1 MSLEEYILSH
11 IDKEPDYLSVL
22 ERKTYTRFI
31 NPRMVSG
38 HFQGRL
44 LKMLTTMIAPKNI
57 LEIGTFTGY
66 SALCFAEGLEDSGHI
81 HTIEIDDELEDV
93 IRENLAQSPYNE
105 KITLHIGN
113 ALDIIPKLDTVFDMV
128 FLDADKR
135 LYLDFYRVALPKV
148 RKGGFIIADNT
159 LWGEKILHPTQ
170 SGDNQTKKLIDFNNF
185 IASDNRIEK
194 IILPIRDGLTVMR
207 KMQ

>member
-1 MSLEEYILSH
+1 MNLEEYILSH

-44 LKMLTTMIAPKNI
+44 LKMLTAMIAPKNI

-66 SALCFAEGLEDSGHI
+66 SALCFAEGTEENGHI
-81 HTIEIDDELEDV
+81 HTIEIDDELEDF

-113 ALDIIPKLDTVFDMV
+113 ALDFIPKFNTVFDMA

-135 LYLDFYRVALPKV
+135 LYLDFYQAVLPKV

-159 LWGEKILHPTQ
+159 LWGEKILQPTQ

-194 IILPIRDGLTVMR
+194 IILPIRDGLTIMR
-207 KMQ
+207 KI